1 MPKFNA
7 VTSVKDNET
16 VNRLFQEYIEA
27 VAHNNGEDGDDGPTA
42 QRTLLLES
50 AIFDAIDSHVA
61 EQVADALA
69 AVRVPAS
76 PLPTAA

>member
-42 QRTLLLES
+42 KRTLLLES
-50 AIFDAIDSHVA
+50 ALFDAIDSHVA
-61 EQVADALA
+61 EQVAEVLDSI
-69 AVRVPAS
+69 RVPS
-76 PLPTAA
+76 AA